1 MDMQHIVLYW
11 QRRDF
16 RLRDNPALHHAS
28 QIAQKESVLFLPF
41 FVLEDYMTESD
52 FGYPSKY
59 MISHTVPSI
68 AKEYKN
74 FVLFK
79 GKGARS
85 VLSLV
90 SYLQKHYIDATV
102 QIHVNE
108 DIHPDFFAQVARIRA
123 RGIDI
128 VVHADRLTVDR
139 ETKTLAG
146 AYYSIFTPFKKAVWK
161 DFMAV
166 PICKTFSDTDISYA
180 PHSVIKDIPH
190 THECDTQKILH
201 TLGTKRT
208 CIITKKYSIDIDDF
222 FVLPDLE
229 QWYTTEAGAHT
240 ALKYAVGH
248 IVEKYSDTRDSLD
261 MDAQGSIAHP
271 ASTSRL
277 SVALAWGLL
286 SARQVRNAIQTAYKT
301 VDFVDVRFL
310 DKIIPHNYT
319 GIVQF
324 FSELIWREFY
334 AYLLLHNPA
343 LIDTEFQARFRG
355 SIHWVPDHIAKERFA
370 AWIQGKTG
378 YSVVDA
384 AMRQLAQTGW
394 MHNRSR
400 MIVASVLTKN
410 LGVDWRWGQAYFRAM
425 LIDIDE
431 ASNNGGWQ
439 WGASVGADPKPI
451 RIFNPY
457 TQAKN
462 YDPENAYQKKWL
474 GETDFFFETTPIV
487 EHALARQE
495 ALVRYG
501 LGGIKKE
508 SIRDY

>member
-1 MDMQHIVLYW
+1 MKHIVLYW

-16 RLRDNPALHHAS
+16 RIHDNPALHHAS
-28 QIAQKESVLFLPF
+28 LSAQKEGALFLPF
-41 FVLEDYMTESD
+41 FVLEDYMSQSD

-59 MISHTVPSI
+59 MISHAVPAI

-74 FVLFK
+74 FVCLV
-79 GKGARS
+79 GKGART
-85 VLSLV
+85 VLLLI
-90 SYLQKHYIDATV
+90 SYLQKHYAGATM

-108 DIHPDFFAQVARIRA
+108 DIHPDFFTQVQKVKKA
-123 RGIDI
+123 GIDI
-128 VVHADRLTVDR
+128 VVHIDRLSISRDTVSG
-139 ETKTLAG
+139 TG
-146 AYYSIFTPFKKAVWK
+146 GQYSIFTPFKKAVWK
-161 DFMAV
+161 EFMAA
-166 PICKTFSDTDISYA
+166 PLCKNFSDTGISYV
-180 PHSVIKDIPH
+180 PHSVTKDIPH
-190 THECDTQKILH
+190 THVCDTKKMLH

-208 CIITKKYSIDIDDF
+208 IALTKKYSLDIDAF
-222 FVLPDLE
+222 FEKPDLSE
-229 QWYTTEAGAHT
+229 WYTTEDAAHT
-240 ALKYAVGH
+240 ALTYAVRH

-261 MDAQGSIAHP
+261 MDAKGSIAHP

-277 SVALAWGLL
+277 SAALAWGLL
-286 SARQVRNAIQTAYKT
+286 SGRQVRQAVQDAHKNI
-301 VDFVDVRFL
+301 DFADVRFL
-310 DKIIPHNYT
+310 DKIIPENYT

-334 AYLLLHNPA
+334 AYLLLHNPS
-343 LIDTEFQARFRG
+343 LLDTEFQLRFRG
-355 SIHWVPDHIAKERFA
+355 SIHWVPDHIAQERFV
-370 AWIQGKTG
+370 AWVQGKTG

-384 AMRQLAQTGW
+384 AMHQLAQTGW

-462 YDPENAYQKKWL
+462 YDPENIYQKKWL
-474 GETDFFFETTPIV
+474 GEADFFFETAPIV
-487 EHALARQE
+487 EHGIAREEALA
-495 ALVRYG
+495 RYG

-508 SIRDY
+508 SVRDY